1 VVVRAIGNDLHMD
14 YSAIG
19 QTTHLAARME
29 QMAMPGSI
37 LLTPAVLGLAE
48 GFIQVSALGLV
59 PVKGLDAPVDVYELV
74 GASGTRRRLQAMAG
88 RGLTRFVGRETELE
102 VLHQTLERAGVGHG
116 QLVAVVGEP
125 GVGKSRLVY
134 EVVHS
139 HRTRNWLVLESASVS
154 YSKATPYF
162 PVIDLLKR
170 YAHVEDHDDT
180 RTVRA
185 KVTGQVLTL
194 DERLQDEIPALLAL
208 LDALPA
214 DSLFLT
220 LDPPQRRQRT
230 LEALMRVLLRESQAQ
245 PLLLVFE
252 DLHWIDTETQAL
264 LDRLV
269 EGLPTAHFLLL
280 VNYRPEYQHGWGS
293 KTYYTQLRLD
303 PLPPASA
310 DEVLQTLLGD
320 DPSLVP
326 LKPLLVTRTEGNP
339 FFLEES
345 VRTLVE
351 TRVLVGEPGAYRL
364 AQALPTIQ
372 VPATVQAVL
381 AARIDRL
388 PPDEKRLLQSAAVIG
403 TEVPLALL
411 QAIAEGPEEALR
423 LGLTHL
429 QAAEFLYETRLF
441 PEHEYC
447 FKHALTHEV
456 AYSSLLLD
464 RRRTLHARIVEALEA
479 LAGERV
485 AEQVNRLAHHA
496 RRGEVWDKVLAYGRQ
511 AGEKAM
517 ARSAYREAVEYFEQA
532 LRALPHLPEQRAT
545 REQAI
550 DLRLA
555 LRSALAPSGNS
566 GRILAYLREAES
578 LAMALDDPR
587 RLGRVLLFLA
597 SHYTQVGEYDQ
608 AIAAAQR
615 ALALAAAGGDVVLQA
630 NQYLGQAYEAQG
642 NYRRAIDATVASL
655 DRTRRHERFGQ
666 VFLPAVTSRARLAT
680 CHAELG
686 MFAEGR
692 VLGEEGLRIAEEVA
706 HPGSPM
712 RAYHGLGLLALRQ
725 GDLPRALPRLER
737 AMGICQDADLP
748 VFFPMTAAALGAAY
762 TLGGRIADAVSLL
775 TQAMA
780 QISAMEM
787 VRNQAFCCLSLG
799 EAQLLANRLEE
810 AQALA
815 EQALTLARAHQERG
829 HQAYALRLL
838 GDIAAR
844 REPLECTQ
852 AESFYRQALALA
864 EELGMRPLQA
874 HCHCGLGTLYAKVGQ
889 REQART
895 ALATAID
902 LYRAMD
908 MTFWLPQAEAALA
921 EVEGH

>member
-1 VVVRAIGNDLHMD
+1 
-14 YSAIG
+14 
-19 QTTHLAARME
+19 
-29 QMAMPGSI
+29 
-37 LLTPAVLGLAE
+37 
-48 GFIQVSALGLV
+48 
-59 PVKGLDAPVDVYELV
+59 
-74 GASGTRRRLQAMAG
+74 
-88 RGLTRFVGRETELE
+88 
-102 VLHQTLERAGVGHG
+102 
-116 QLVAVVGEP
+116 
-125 GVGKSRLVY
+125 
-134 EVVHS
+134 
-139 HRTRNWLVLESASVS
+139 
-154 YSKATPYF
+154 
-162 PVIDLLKR
+162 
-170 YAHVEDHDDT
+170 
-180 RTVRA
+180 
-185 KVTGQVLTL
+185 
-194 DERLQDEIPALLAL
+194 
-208 LDALPA
+208 
-214 DSLFLT
+214 
-220 LDPPQRRQRT
+220 
-230 LEALMRVLLRESQAQ
+230 
-245 PLLLVFE
+245 
-252 DLHWIDTETQAL
+252 
-264 LDRLV
+264 
-269 EGLPTAHFLLL
+269 
-280 VNYRPEYQHGWGS
+280 
-293 KTYYTQLRLD
+293 
-303 PLPPASA
+303 
-310 DEVLQTLLGD
+310 
-320 DPSLVP
+320 
-326 LKPLLVTRTEGNP
+326 
-339 FFLEES
+339 
-345 VRTLVE
+345 
-351 TRVLVGEPGAYRL
+351 
-364 AQALPTIQ
+364 
-372 VPATVQAVL
+372 
-381 AARIDRL
+381 
-388 PPDEKRLLQSAAVIG
+388 
-403 TEVPLALL
+403 
-411 QAIAEGPEEALR
+411 
-423 LGLTHL
+423 
-429 QAAEFLYETRLF
+429 
-441 PEHEYC
+441 
-447 FKHALTHEV
+447 V

-496 RRGEVWDKVLAYGRQ
+496 LRGEVWDKVLAYGRQ